1 VSAIQP
7 AIGSVPDVEAA
18 QPRVRELSLFDGD
31 CVNRSFGWLGLG
43 PRRPRQLVGRAL
55 LLIGLTWVPLA
66 ALSVWGKPPFYGTQ
80 LVPSNFFADFAAYA
94 QFLLGLPLFVLAEAI
109 VGTAANDAGRE
120 FVATGIVRARDLG
133 TVDRLHHRVAILRTS
148 TWGELACVALGYAF
162 SLAILVTEFREGK
175 GSTWHTYVDQGVRH
189 VSAPGMWEFFVAL
202 PLLNYWWL
210 RHVWKI
216 AVWCYY
222 LFRLSRLRLALVA
235 THPDRTGGI
244 GFISSAQGHFAWII
258 LAYGVSNVAA
268 TVGYE
273 LAIERVD
280 PWIPPVWGPILGF
293 VIVAPL
299 LFLLPLFMFTRQ
311 LYRTKRRARRLYRA
325 RVMEYARLFESTVL
339 PQAPSARTSPATM
352 LDLGLMARFSE
363 LFERCEHMRVV
374 PFDFRS
380 MSELF
385 ISTLGTVATILPALR
400 FTQLLSQL
408 LSIAGKLGALFAH
421 PVR

>member
-1 VSAIQP
+1 
-7 AIGSVPDVEAA
+7 
-18 QPRVRELSLFDGD
+18 
-31 CVNRSFGWLGLG
+31 
-43 PRRPRQLVGRAL
+43 
-55 LLIGLTWVPLA
+55 
-66 ALSVWGKPPFYGTQ
+66 
-80 LVPSNFFADFAAYA
+80 
-94 QFLLGLPLFVLAEAI
+94 
-109 VGTAANDAGRE
+109 
-120 FVATGIVRARDLG
+120 
-133 TVDRLHHRVAILRTS
+133 
-148 TWGELACVALGYAF
+148 
-162 SLAILVTEFREGK
+162 
-175 GSTWHTYVDQGVRH
+175 
-189 VSAPGMWEFFVAL
+189 
-202 PLLNYWWL
+202 
-210 RHVWKI
+210 
-216 AVWCYY
+216 
-222 LFRLSRLRLALVA
+222 
-235 THPDRTGGI
+235 
-244 GFISSAQGHFAWII
+244 
-258 LAYGVSNVAA
+258 VSNVAA

-293 VIVAPL
+293 VIIAPL

-339 PQAPSARTSPATM
+339 PQAPATRATPSTM

>member
-1 VSAIQP
+1 MSRSEP
-7 AIGSVPDVEAA
+7 AIGTEPEVVSP
-18 QPRVRELSLFDGD
+18 QRRVSELSLFDGD
-31 CVNRSFGWLGLG
+31 LVNRIFGWLGLG
-43 PRRPRQLVGRAL
+43 PRRPRHLVGRAL
-55 LLIGLTWVPLA
+55 LLIALTWVPLA
-66 ALSVWGKPPFYGTQ
+66 ILAVWGRPPFYGTQ
-80 LVPSNFFADFAAYA
+80 LVPGNFFADFAAYA

-109 VGTAANDAGRE
+109 VGTAASDAGSE
-120 FVATGIVRARDLG
+120 FVASGIVRPRDLG
-133 TVDRLHHRVAILRTS
+133 TLERLHRRVAFLRTS
-148 TWGELACVALGYAF
+148 SWGELSCLTLGYAF
-162 SLAILVTEFREGK
+162 SLAILVTEFRDAK
-175 GSTWHTYVDQGVRH
+175 GNTWHTYVEQGVRH
-189 VSAPGMWEFFVAL
+189 VSAPGLWEFFVAL

-210 RHVWKI
+210 RQLWRI

-244 GFISSAQGHFAWII
+244 GFISTAQGHFAWVI

-280 PWIPPVWGPILGF
+280 PWIPPVWGPVLGF
-293 VIVAPL
+293 VIIAPL
-299 LFLLPLFMFTRQ
+299 SFLLPLFMFTRQ

-339 PQAPSARTSPATM
+339 PQAPVARATPSTA